1 MDLRRVIACLRPVGL
16 VVLTAL
22 IQCGCATP
30 ALDSARHNFY
40 AGQFDKAN
48 ETLDSAKVPDNNK
61 VLFNMERGTVRLFA
75 GRYETS
81 ARDYIAASDELDRLE
96 TYSVSKGTASW
107 VVNDTVQSFR
117 GTPYERT
124 LLHAFTAKD
133 HLAMANWDNAAVEA
147 RRIIKSLDPAVRGDY
162 PEDAY
167 SRYMAGFCL
176 EMIDDDSNARIQY
189 QRASS
194 LLSGIKVDE
203 DTGHILPAPESAAG
217 TNNTGAV
224 ASPIVADDKPWPHEL
239 VCFVLLGHSA
249 RGSDVWQ
256 QNWTPGQPMYA
267 EIHRNGQYLGR
278 SYNLAD
284 TVELAYTTDQIEAV
298 RKMIKTVGRVVVKE
312 AIASSLEA
320 NDNELLGELVRFVLI
335 GLLERPDIRRWETLP
350 RWLQVARVP
359 CPPDLTNYDV
369 VLKTFNGVTIRTL
382 HVENPITRR
391 RNTFVSFCRD
401 IVPASGSVS
410 IPPRNGKEPRPGAL
424 QSAVTDPE

>member
-16 VVLTAL
+16 AVLTAL

-40 AGQFDKAN
+40 AGKYDKAN
-48 ETLDSAKVPDNNK
+48 ETLDSAKVPENNE

-75 GRYETS
+75 GHYETS
-81 ARDYIAASDELDRLE
+81 AGDYIAASDELEKLE

-107 VVNDTVQSFR
+107 VVNDSVQSFR

-147 RRIIKSLDPAVRGDY
+147 RRIIKSLDPLVKGDY

-176 EMIDDDSNARIQY
+176 EMIDDDSNAALQY

-203 DTGHILPAPESAAG
+203 NTGHIIPSPEPPAG
-217 TNNTGAV
+217 TNAV
-224 ASPIVADDKPWPHEL
+224 NASPEPSASIEKPWPHEL
-239 VCFVLLGHSA
+239 VCFVLLGRSA
-249 RGSDVWQ
+249 KGSDVWQ
-256 QNWTPGQPMYA
+256 QNWKPGQPMYA
-267 EIHRNGQYLGR
+267 EIHCKGQCLGR

-284 TVELAYTTDQIEAV
+284 TVDLAYTTDQIEAV

-359 CPPDLTNYDV
+359 CPPDLESFDV

-382 HVENPITRR
+382 HVEQPITRR

-401 IVPASGSVS
+401 IVPA
-410 IPPRNGKEPRPGAL
+410 P
-424 QSAVTDPE
+424 SAVVADPAEKP